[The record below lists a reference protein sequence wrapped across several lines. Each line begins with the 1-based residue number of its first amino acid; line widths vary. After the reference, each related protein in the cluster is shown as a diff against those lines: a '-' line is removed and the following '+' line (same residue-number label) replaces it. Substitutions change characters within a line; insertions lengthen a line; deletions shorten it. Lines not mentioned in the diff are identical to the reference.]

1 MELKIVG
8 IDLAKSV
15 FHLHGVNARGK
26 ALLRKRLSRAQ
37 LLPFLANLP
46 RCTVA
51 MEACGSA
58 HYWAREVERLGH
70 QARLI
75 SPQFVK
81 AFLKSNKNDCNDA
94 EAICE
99 AAARDS
105 MRFVPVKSSEQQET
119 QELHRARSYLLK
131 NICAVAN
138 QMRGFLAEHGIIIAK
153 GLTPL
158 RRALPEVLEQADLSA
173 LFRELLSEMAE
184 RFRLLNE
191 RLRQYDRLLERLFRA
206 DERCKRLG
214 QIEGVGPLTAT
225 ALVAAVG
232 NGQAF
237 TSGRYLSAW
246 LGLVP
251 RQYSTAGRPVLLGIS
266 KRGDRYLRALMVEG
280 ARSAIVAAAR
290 KDDQRSRWITRL
302 VAKRG
307 PGRAAVAVAN
317 RNARISWA
325 LLSKGE
331 AYRGGDASR
340 GKRLRIIPLDPAR
353 ENVTG

>member
-51 MEACGSA
+51 MEACGNA

-81 AFLKSNKNDCNDA
+81 VFLKSNKNDRNDA

-105 MRFVPVKSSEQQET
+105 MRFVPVKSIEQQET

-131 NICAVAN
+131 NICSLSN

-158 RRALPEVLEQADLSA
+158 RRALPEILEQAGLSA

-184 RFRLLNE
+184 RLMLLNE
-191 RLRQYDRLLERLFRA
+191 RLRQYDRLLERLCRA
-206 DERCKRLG
+206 DERCQRLG

-237 TSGRYLSAW
+237 SSGRYLSA
-246 LGLVP
+246 
-251 RQYSTAGRPVLLGIS
+251 
-266 KRGDRYLRALMVEG
+266 
-280 ARSAIVAAAR
+280 
-290 KDDQRSRWITRL
+290 
-302 VAKRG
+302 
-307 PGRAAVAVAN
+307 
-317 RNARISWA
+317 
-325 LLSKGE
+325 
-331 AYRGGDASR
+331 
-340 GKRLRIIPLDPAR
+340 
-353 ENVTG
+353 